1 MKTERSMTKLK
12 IEFLLLMCAYGCL
25 GLVVRGI
32 TLPTVVIVW
41 ARAVISACSLLLF
54 LLFSRKKN
62 WKECGKFF
70 APMLVSGVF
79 LAVDWIGLFA
89 SYRYTT
95 IATTTLCYYITPVI
109 VILGAALLLKE
120 RLTVRKAICIVT
132 AFIGMIFVSGVA
144 ENGLPAFSE
153 IKGVLLALLGALGYA
168 AVILINKR
176 FPDGDP
182 LMRTFVQLCTAAIIM
197 TGYILVTTDLSAC
210 TIDAKGIILLLLLGV
225 VMTGAAYIAYFSLI
239 VRIPSASVA
248 FFSYADPIVAVIISV
263 FFLGEPFS
271 LFALTG
277 GVMIIGA
284 AIAAELPS
292 K

>member
-41 ARAVISACSLLLF
+41 ARALISACSLLLF
-54 LLFSRKKN
+54 LLVSRKKN
-62 WKECGKFF
+62 WKECRKFF
-70 APMLVSGVF
+70 APMLASGVF

-89 SYRYTT
+89 AYRYTT

-120 RLTVRKAICIVT
+120 RLTVRKAICIMT

-144 ENGLPAFSE
+144 ENGLPALSE
-153 IKGVLLALLGALGYA
+153 IKGVLLALFGALGYA

-197 TGYILVTTDLSAC
+197 TGYILATTDLSAC

-239 VRIPSASVA
+239 VRIPSGSVA

-271 LFALTG
+271 LFALIG